1 MPVMKNARGWLLIIG
16 IFAIVGYGMFAVVR
30 AVQETAQNGLAPIN
44 EITSNLSTQVADFL
58 HPTPTIIPDPV
69 TIVNEIRTL
78 ARLETIQYTVE
89 KVITAETGQGPFG
102 FLFGDR
108 LLFVAHGMVIAG
120 IDLAKVDQ
128 SDFWMVGDVL
138 YVHLPEPEIFIAT
151 LDNDQSYVYHRDT
164 GVLTHGDINLET
176 AARQVAEDEIENA
189 ALEDGILDLARQNAE
204 SYLYR
209 LLRDLGYPEV
219 IFVSETPEPT
229 PN

>member
-1 MPVMKNARGWLLIIG
+1 MPDMKNARGWILIIG
-16 IFAIVGYGMFAVVR
+16 IFAIVAYGMFSVVR
-30 AVQETAQNGLAPIN
+30 AVRETAQSGLEPIN
-44 EITSNLSTQVADFL
+44 EITSNLSTQVAEFL

-108 LLFVAHGMVIAG
+108 LLFIAHGMVIAG
-120 IDLAKVDQ
+120 IDLAKLDQ
-128 SDFWMVGDVL
+128 SDLWMVGEVL
-138 YVHLPEPEIFIAT
+138 YVNLPEPEVFIAT

-164 GVLTHGDINLET
+164 GVLTHGDVHLET
-176 AARQVAEDEIENA
+176 AARQVAESEIENA
-189 ALEDGILDLARQNAE
+189 ALEDGILALARQNAE
-204 SYLYR
+204 HYLYR

-219 IFVSETPEPT
+219 IFVGETPT
-229 PN
+229 PD